1 MQYVT
6 DTVRALVDSLAPVQL
21 SINRY
26 GETAIDTQVMS
37 CTYSARCAT
46 GDHFSIGSA
55 CSGSVRL
62 MLDTD
67 EPLEWKGALVQVQ
80 WRVATVWYPL
90 FTGYVTREQVDNGA
104 LKLELNDAIYVYGG
118 ITAIPSGTE
127 NTAADC
133 LRTLAKQMS
142 LAVEDG
148 TITQSDL
155 LPLTMD
161 NLPTNASCAT
171 ALALVA
177 GCLGGNAVIT
187 RWGELA
193 VVPYSFADLEATP
206 YEGNDV
212 ADATQYTATGLA
224 FIRSDTDESG
234 GVTESTFLAGDGSLR
249 LENDLASQTAADYA
263 FARISGLTV
272 CGGTFTIPGGLLLEP
287 GDIITVVTGGG
298 RSVACMELTME
309 IDGGVKTSI
318 TSYGGETL
326 GGVTGSL
333 NQRVN
338 NALNAADTA
347 MRQVVA
353 ERAAREKALEELD
366 GKLSTASGLYATVE
380 TLEDGSAIYYLH
392 DQATLSESV
401 TVIKFTAE
409 AIGVSNNG
417 GERYDYGFT
426 TNGTAILELIYAVGL
441 DATHIT
447 AGILQS
453 ADNGETFYLDLSQ
466 GIFRMSGSGKFMAPD
481 GNSYITMSGDEFVL
495 YARAGTNGA
504 FVDICRIGYTSDSE
518 GEDYPYVLMGS
529 YDAEG
534 EDFDKAALIKKFAN
548 GLWMGNSAPRSST
561 GTFLGLPGA
570 GGFFVDTLNATAY
583 AVSGTEMQEVY
594 LGTVDAT
601 FA

>member
-1 MQYVT
+1 MYSVS
-6 DTVRALVDSLAPVQL
+6 DANRALVDSLAPVALKL
-21 SINRY
+21 SLY
-26 GETAIDTQVMS
+26 EGEDIAAEVIS
-37 CTYSARCAT
+37 CTMTQRCCA
-46 GDHFSIGSA
+46 GDYFTIGNA
-55 CSGSVRL
+55 CSGSLRLTVDSAVALGLKGQLVRL
-62 MLDTD
+62 LWSVNT
-67 EPLEWKGALVQVQ
+67 AF
-80 WRVATVWYPL
+80 YPL
-90 FTGYVTREQVDNGA
+90 FTGYVTRERMVNGA
-104 LKLELNDAIYVYGG
+104 WELEVNDALYCFGSAAFDYSTTGWADAVNYIADALGVGTSTLATPENADIDLSDLPANATCAQVLAMLAGLAGGNAFIDREGLLTIRTYAETEFAAECYEDGETVEGASFAPTGLKFIRPSEDANGGYLELAYSAG
-118 ITAIPSGTE
+118 
-127 NTAADC
+127 
-133 LRTLAKQMS
+133 
-142 LAVEDG
+142 DG
-148 TITQSDL
+148 
-155 LPLTMD
+155 
-161 NLPTNASCAT
+161 
-171 ALALVA
+171 ALALE
-177 GCLGGNAVIT
+177 NP
-187 RWGELA
+187 LA
-193 VVPYSFADLEATP
+193 DQSHTDYAWSKIADLSF
-206 YEGNDV
+206 Y
-212 ADATQYTATGLA
+212 
-224 FIRSDTDESG
+224 
-234 GVTESTFLAGDGSLR
+234 AGD
-249 LENDLASQTAADYA
+249 
-263 FARISGLTV
+263 
-272 CGGTFTIPGGLLLEP
+272 FTLPGGLLLEP
-287 GDIITVVTGGG
+287 CDLITVNGKAAAVMGLIMT
-298 RSVACMELTME
+298 
-309 IDGGVKTSI
+309 IDGGVKTSVA
-318 TSYGGETL
+318 SCGGEDTGGADGTL
-326 GGVTGSL
+326 TSRVDALKERMESIQKQVT
-333 NQRVN
+333 
-338 NALNAADTA
+338 T
-347 MRQVVA
+347 
-353 ERAAREKALEELD
+353 EKTAREKALEELD

-466 GIFRMSGSGKFMAPD
+466 GVFRMSGSGKFMAPD